1 MSSSPSPGT
10 SPSSPVRGTST
21 AAARASPNPT
31 VIFATTAP
39 LTATHR
45 TERAGRY
52 ACGPAMAQTD
62 VLPGPEPA
70 ALDDEAGAPDL
81 SVVVTVLNE
90 AGTIDELHRRTVA
103 ALEPLGRPFE
113 LIVVDDG
120 STDGTF
126 AALERLHAADPRVR
140 AIRFKRNFGQHPAM
154 HAGLARAR
162 GDVIVTM
169 DGDLQNQPEDIL
181 RLVAAVEGGA
191 DVASGR
197 RAARHD
203 SWGRTLPSRL
213 INGMLRRFT
222 GVAISDFGCAFN
234 AYRRS
239 AIEPVLPAIGKQKF
253 TKALVLSAGASVVE
267 VDVGHE
273 ARQGRSR
280 YSPLRLT
287 RLALH
292 VLAGFWPQPIQWI
305 GIALGVLCTLLAT
318 VLGVYGVWY
327 WIDRSNFPGPLL
339 GGVAVL
345 FVLGIQGF
353 ILALVGEYLGR
364 IQREVEGRPLY
375 TIDKEL

>member
-1 MSSSPSPGT
+1 M
-10 SPSSPVRGTST
+10 
-21 AAARASPNPT
+21 A
-31 VIFATTAP
+31 
-39 LTATHR
+39 R
-45 TERAGRY
+45 TEAFHT
-52 ACGPAMAQTD
+52 P
-62 VLPGPEPA
+62 L
-70 ALDDEAGAPDL
+70 ALDDAAPPPAL

-90 AGTIDELHRRTVA
+90 EGTIEELYRRTVA
-103 ALEPLGRPFE
+103 ALEPAGRAFE
-113 LIVVDDG
+113 LIFVDDG
-120 STDGTF
+120 SRDGSF
-126 AALERLHAADPRVR
+126 GILERLHAADGRVR
-140 AIRFKRNFGQHPAM
+140 VVRFKRTFGQHPAM

-162 GDVIVTM
+162 GELVVTM
-169 DGDLQNQPEDIL
+169 DGDLQNAPEDIP
-181 RLVAAVEGGA
+181 RLVEAVDAGS

-197 RAARHD
+197 RVARRD

-222 GVAISDFGCAFN
+222 GVGIADFGCAFN

-239 AIEPVLPAIGKQKF
+239 AVVPMLGSIGRQKF

-267 VDVGHE
+267 VDVAHASRE
-273 ARQGRSR
+273 GRSR
-280 YSPLRLT
+280 YSPLRLM

-305 GIALGVLCTLLAT
+305 GVALGVVCTLVAT
-318 VLGVYGVWY
+318 ALGFYGVGY
-327 WIDRSNFPGPLL
+327 WIDRSDFPGPLF

-375 TIDKEL
+375 TIERELG